1 MKNETRN
8 ERIKAYREYLK
19 DSIRL
24 ATDFD
29 TSDQNMGVAT
39 PAIEKEP
46 AENARIFTLPTPD
59 VWHETLGSM
68 SVRTAMFQRK
78 SWRKYSQ
85 EPLSLEELS
94 YLLWVTQGVRR
105 KKEHVTLRT
114 VPSAGNR
121 HALETYLSVFNV
133 EGLEEGIYRY
143 LPSRHQLVLEKQP
156 ENLRQKTAIAALDQ
170 PFAGKSAV
178 TFIWTA
184 IPYRMEWRYVE
195 ASVKVIAMDAGHV
208 CQNLYLAC
216 ESIGAGTCAIA
227 AYHQQLADQLLQVD
241 GEEEFVVYMAPVGKQ
256 VNKFNGLSS

>member
-1 MKNETRN
+1 MTNETRK

-24 ATDFD
+24 VADFD
-29 TSDQNMGVAT
+29 TSDQNIGVAM
-39 PAIEKEP
+39 PPIEKEAAEDARVFKLP
-46 AENARIFTLPTPD
+46 APD
-59 VWHETLGSM
+59 EWNETLGSM
-68 SVRTAMFQRK
+68 PVRMAMFGRK
-78 SWRKYSQ
+78 SWRKYSR
-85 EPLSLEELS
+85 EPLSIEELS

-105 KKEHVTLRT
+105 KKENVTLRT

-121 HALETYLSVFNV
+121 HALETYLAIFNV

-143 LPSRHQLVLEKQP
+143 LPSKHQLVLETQP
-156 ENLRQKTAIAALDQ
+156 ENLRQKTAAAALDQ

-216 ESIGAGTCAIA
+216 ESMGAGTCAIA
-227 AYHQQLADQLLQVD
+227 AYHQQMADQLLQVD

-256 VNKFNGLSS
+256 VK